1 MHELSEHFFQKLN
14 AIVPHELKES
24 NFFSSGGTGYLENP
38 TSDLMALFMG
48 SQHDVPPWLLKALM
62 AILNVDADIDELDLT
77 SLDVCREVITA
88 EGKYLDIV
96 IYHQDFIIG
105 IENKTLSAIN
115 NPFSSYQQ
123 YLESLVDN
131 GQPVHLCILA
141 PDRLNCPAVTE
152 WPLLRYSQ
160 LVAAA
165 RKRLGTDQA
174 NYPFGKW
181 HVFYNEFLNHLH
193 DLSGVDNTMVMNT
206 ESQAFVNEHF
216 SLLLNAKDLLKDFER
231 AMIEEGKQALQELL
245 PDSNISHRINN
256 WAYDYK
262 AIHLMPDCWGEG
274 NTGISLVYYP
284 DEETQQVRYYI
295 NGWIGI
301 KDYPQL
307 ETLHRWVLDN
317 SPLSTFLPSANKADA
332 EVTLDS
338 KELLLSYGTPDGT
351 LDAARQLMK
360 EMVTFISGTLQ
371 KQK

>member
-216 SLLLNAKDLLKDFER
+216 SLLLKGKDLLKDFER

-245 PDSNISHRINN
+245 PDNNISHRIYNLADN
-256 WAYDYK
+256 YK
-262 AIHLMPDCWGEG
+262 SIHLIPDCWREG
-274 NTGISLVYYP
+274 DTGISLAYYP
-284 DEETQQVRYYI
+284 DEDTQQVR
-295 NGWIGI
+295 
-301 KDYPQL
+301 
-307 ETLHRWVLDN
+307 
-317 SPLSTFLPSANKADA
+317 
-332 EVTLDS
+332 
-338 KELLLSYGTPDGT
+338 
-351 LDAARQLMK
+351 
-360 EMVTFISGTLQ
+360 
-371 KQK
+371 